1 MDPLT
6 PTADARTLARRKL
19 LRGSFAAP
27 AVLTMASGSALAAT
41 SATCLA
47 KATASPS
54 TADLAQ
60 GTPSDT
66 FLRVRLLVRPNGV
79 HLVTRASFGSVS
91 VSTSFWGSTTLWQRV
106 SVSNSNPNGPK
117 NQTYGNEMTTA
128 VPANATASNYWIAL
142 RFDAAGNIV
151 GLGDSGTGSVVG
163 TSCWTSLHPPPP

>member
-1 MDPLT
+1 MDPLA
-6 PTADARTLARRKL
+6 PTTDARTLARRRL

-27 AVLTMASGSALAAT
+27 AVLTMASGSALAQT
-41 SATCLA
+41 SLTCLA
-47 KATASPS
+47 KATMTSS

-66 FLRVRLLVRPNGV
+66 FLRVQLLKRPNGV
-79 HLVTRASFGSVS
+79 HLVTRASFGSVP
-91 VSTSFWGSTTLWQRV
+91 VSTSFWLTTTLWQRV
-106 SVSNSNPNGPK
+106 RVSGPNVNK
-117 NQTYGNEMTTA
+117 TYQDQETDA
-128 VPANATASNYWIAL
+128 VPNNATASNYWIAL